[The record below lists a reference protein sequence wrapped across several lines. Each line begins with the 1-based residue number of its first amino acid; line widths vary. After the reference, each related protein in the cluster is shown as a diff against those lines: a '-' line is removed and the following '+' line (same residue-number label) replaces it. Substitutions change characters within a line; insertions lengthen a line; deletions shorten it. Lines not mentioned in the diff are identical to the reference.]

1 MVTQR
6 GVPGEALGL
15 EGLAVVAVEKEESA
29 KPPARLLLVARSSSV
44 ALGALGFCWFVRSER
59 RVGSTPA
66 PPWIERR

>member
-29 KPPARLLLVARSSSV
+29 KPPARLLLV
-44 ALGALGFCWFVRSER
+44 
-59 RVGSTPA
+59 PKQ
-66 PPWIERR
+66 